1 MVAKKVWECVV
12 NLMEMTHCACHHLPE
27 IASSPSHPGP
37 GSEGASGSLKL
48 RGVKDGCAK
57 KRQSHG
63 LSMKIVS
70 PVGMTRDEEAF
81 LCRHS
86 PHLQYVMVDE
96 ASRLWAKAAMTY
108 FLRKT
113 SLVPLLQRKSRF

>member
-70 PVGMTRDEEAF
+70 PVGIARDEATF
-81 LCRHS
+81 LCLRHN
-86 PHLQYVMVDE
+86 HHQQHVMVDE
-96 ASRLWAKAAMTY
+96 ASRL
-108 FLRKT
+108 
-113 SLVPLLQRKSRF
+113 